1 MSLADRQHRYDR
13 NQPKPKA
20 KEETSSRWSCC
31 GCNGELVDARLLP
44 CLHSVCIKCRVAGT
58 ARDKDECFTCGTCA
72 YIVGPRQMDTLQVDY
87 LALDYVAL
95 QKLRNP
101 HQSNNCGECIDAEI
115 ASHRC
120 ASCSQ
125 FLCTFHET
133 AHRRSKATHDHKTIP
148 LSQLQS
154 SSAATADD
162 GKVSVDIAELAVAR
176 SPLMCVHHKQKELEL
191 YCESCSQC
199 ICRDCVLVDHKLH
212 AYMFIPNAIERMKMW
227 QDVPQLDHMVTQ
239 FQATL
244 TSIEWSKETLATNF
258 LATSQNM
265 EKAAIEA
272 KRLVDVRL
280 NELLSDVD
288 RVYQKK
294 SIALEN
300 QEIALKRLQENVM
313 CASGFAKSMEE
324 CASPSQR
331 LILNGFVD
339 ARLKSLLH
347 ASQKESSLAHDDG
360 SLSAVL
366 DLSDVKDSLKQFG
379 CVTSTATSGE
389 SSLRLPTNCYTGQPV
404 TATVNL
410 ADASGHPTSNIN
422 SGAISCTVS
431 APDGRVRK
439 VICATV
445 ESSKAIFNFIP
456 ACGPGKYA
464 VNATI
469 AGLPA
474 KASPAIANV
483 SKPPWI
489 FGHTSKSYTLRQS
502 HGVKETGI
510 QLSLTGLHAKFEDE
524 EQAGRNQR
532 RQGAWMAY
540 GNQQYGTDAP
550 QRLIAA
556 AKAIPKTING
566 PAIKWHI
573 KFEVHNVGNGEEIS
587 DPAIGVG
594 LLVNEKSEAMKALV
608 RSNTRNDFET
618 YAGSA
623 VTLFSSGNAMCGKA
637 TCYNPHRGGPN
648 TDGGDAEPDF
658 KFRNGDQ
665 LTLEYIP
672 ERDFLVVTQPHGN
685 VKYVVDLLTPSKK
698 VLPLDSDIDM
708 AFKSRHLP
716 EQYHNTLLSSE
727 HVFEES
733 DIHYSYAAGT
743 QPSRSQQFGVIS
755 SICPAVWLSAKFS
768 GDVHLSFP
776 AD

>member
-1 MSLADRQHRYDR
+1 MSLADRQHRYDS

-58 ARDKDECFTCGTCA
+58 ARNKNGCFTCGTCA

-87 LALDYVAL
+87 LAVDYVAL

-101 HQSNNCGECIDAEI
+101 HQSNNCDECVDPEI

-120 ASCSQ
+120 VSCSQ

-154 SSAATADD
+154 SRAATATG
-162 GKVSVDIAELAVAR
+162 GKVPVDIAELAVAR

-212 AYMFIPNAIERMKMW
+212 EYTFIPNAIKTTKMW
-227 QDVPQLDHMVTQ
+227 QDVPRLDEMVEQ
-239 FQATL
+239 FEATL
-244 TSIEWSKETLATNF
+244 RSIERSKETLMTNF
-258 LATSQNM
+258 HATSQNM

-280 NELLSDVD
+280 KELLSDVD

-313 CASGFAKSMEE
+313 CASDFAKSMVE

-331 LILNGFVD
+331 LILNGLVD
-339 ARLKSLLH
+339 ARLKSLLQ
-347 ASQKESSLAHDDG
+347 ASRKESTLAHDDG

-379 CVTSTATSGE
+379 RVASTVASGE
-389 SSLRLPTNCYTGQPV
+389 SSLRLPANCYTGLPV

-422 SGAISCTVS
+422 SGAISCTVC

-439 VICATV
+439 VICVTV
-445 ESSKAIFNFIP
+445 ESCRAIFNFIP

-483 SKPPWI
+483 SKP
-489 FGHTSKSYTLRQS
+489 
-502 HGVKETGI
+502 
-510 QLSLTGLHAKFEDE
+510 
-524 EQAGRNQR
+524 
-532 RQGAWMAY
+532 
-540 GNQQYGTDAP
+540 
-550 QRLIAA
+550 
-556 AKAIPKTING
+556 
-566 PAIKWHI
+566 
-573 KFEVHNVGNGEEIS
+573 
-587 DPAIGVG
+587 
-594 LLVNEKSEAMKALV
+594 
-608 RSNTRNDFET
+608 
-618 YAGSA
+618 
-623 VTLFSSGNAMCGKA
+623 
-637 TCYNPHRGGPN
+637 
-648 TDGGDAEPDF
+648 
-658 KFRNGDQ
+658 
-665 LTLEYIP
+665 
-672 ERDFLVVTQPHGN
+672 
-685 VKYVVDLLTPSKK
+685 
-698 VLPLDSDIDM
+698 
-708 AFKSRHLP
+708 
-716 EQYHNTLLSSE
+716 
-727 HVFEES
+727 
-733 DIHYSYAAGT
+733 
-743 QPSRSQQFGVIS
+743 
-755 SICPAVWLSAKFS
+755 
-768 GDVHLSFP
+768 
-776 AD
+776 